1 MEETMPRASRTVLAA
16 FAVVLGGMT
25 AGCAASM
32 GDHGAATRGP
42 QETAQ
47 RRAGPADLEIS
58 VGEHVAAGDTLR
70 AGDLD
75 VQGARSAAVT
85 LVRASAGRLRA
96 ATGLAGRMAI
106 GLPAYSARSDEP
118 IAVMAVRPRGGW
130 MTPVEGD
137 VDLAVDLELDKVTSG
152 TKRDNGDNVLQRG
165 LYVDEAQYK
174 LQVDHH
180 RPSCL
185 MRGVGGQVLAQFP
198 EPLEPEQWYR
208 IRCTRHHDEV
218 RLAVSRL
225 DEQGSPLSTRTRVA
239 HGEIGPMEFPASSP
253 MSIGGKLTPDGSPAA
268 ATDQFNGLLD
278 RVRVSV
284 R

>member
-1 MEETMPRASRTVLAA
+1 MPRASRTVLAVIA
-16 FAVVLGGMT
+16 LVLAAVT
-25 AGCAASM
+25 AGCGASS
-32 GDHGAATRGP
+32 GDHGTATRGP
-42 QETAQ
+42 RGAAHN
-47 RRAGPADLEIS
+47 RAGPADLEIS
-58 VGEHVAAGDTLR
+58 VGTHVAAGDTLR
-70 AGDLD
+70 AGDLE
-75 VQGARSAAVT
+75 VHGARSAAVT
-85 LVRASAGRLRA
+85 LVSASAGRLRA
-96 ATGLAGRMAI
+96 MAGLAGRTAI
-106 GLPAYSARSDEP
+106 GLPAYSAKSDEP
-118 IAVMAVRPRGGW
+118 IAIMAVRPRGSW

-137 VDLAVDLELDKVTSG
+137 IDLAVDLELDKVTSG

-185 MRGVGGQVLAQFP
+185 MRGVGGQVIARFP
-198 EPLEPEQWYR
+198 ERLQPEQWYR

-225 DEQGSPLSTRTRVA
+225 DEQGSPLSTRTIVA
-239 HGEIGPMEFPASSP
+239 RGEIGAMEFPASSP
-253 MSIGGKLTPDGSPAA
+253 MSIGGKLTSDGSPAA

>member
-1 MEETMPRASRTVLAA
+1 MPRALRTVFA
-16 FAVVLGGMT
+16 AVVVVLAGTT
-25 AGCAASM
+25 AGCTASA
-32 GDHGAATRGP
+32 GDHATATRGP
-42 QETAQ
+42 HGAADKP
-47 RRAGPADLEIS
+47 AGSVDLEIS
-58 VGEHVAAGDTLR
+58 VDKHVATGDTLH

-75 VQGARSAAVT
+75 VRGARATAVT
-85 LVRASAGRLRA
+85 LVRASAGRLRGM
-96 ATGLAGRMAI
+96 TGLDGRTAI
-106 GLPAYSARSDEP
+106 RLPAYSARPTEP
-118 IAVMAVRPRGGW
+118 IAIMSVRPRGEGSW

-137 VDLAVDLELDKVTSG
+137 VDLAVDLELDRVTSG

-185 MRGVGGQVLAQFP
+185 MRGVGGQVMARFP
-198 EPLEPEQWYR
+198 ERLQPEQWYR

-218 RLAVSRL
+218 RLTVSRL
-225 DEQGSPLSTRTRVA
+225 DEQAAPMSTRTVVA
-239 HGEIGPMEFPASSP
+239 RGEIGAMEFPASSP
-253 MSIGGKLTPDGSPAA
+253 LSIGGKLTPGGSPAA

-278 RVRVSV
+278 RLRVSV